1 MTQLKKE
8 NMKRLLFVVII
19 ALAVSCQ
26 TDSVHPELVDFEK
39 FTMKIPG
46 KWKAEKQQ
54 GYDSQVWQIEI
65 NSKEK
70 LSFDLGWYSD
80 RLEVDPSTHNINFT
94 VIDNKRVKVVSPRNF
109 GPGTTGVY
117 FDSLETTKTNRFQMS
132 GTGLSPKNQKLFLSV
147 VETLKFKD

>member
-1 MTQLKKE
+1 MT
-8 NMKRLLFVVII
+8 LFN
-19 ALAVSCQ
+19 
-26 TDSVHPELVDFEK
+26 
-39 FTMKIPG
+39 KIGKNAG

-70 LSFDLGWYSD
+70 LSLDLGWYSD
-80 RLEVDPSTHNINFT
+80 RLEVDPSTHDINFI
-94 VIDNKRVKVVSPRNF
+94 VIDNKRAKVVSPRNF

-132 GTGLSPKNQKLFLSV
+132 GTGLSSKNQKLFLSA